1 MVQERGENLIQT
13 SPDIQ
18 NWMKYNGIRKFGGT
32 IKKRFSNLGVVVN
45 YFNYEQEQK
54 ETDCQRQDRT

>member
-18 NWMKYNGIRKFGGT
+18 NWMKYNGIRKF
-32 IKKRFSNLGVVVN
+32 LGVVVN